1 MWAHIVRPVL
11 IVLLLAIAAFGAGN
25 WIPGRLSQ
33 AFSRFDRIALGGL
46 GGAGLLSLALFL
58 VGQWRFSRVTAGL
71 ILVFAFLP
79 GVKPLLELLGEFKAG
94 GRPHQLRLRAAHRLS
109 VQRLHTTPIIRP

>member
-25 WIPGRLSQ
+25 WIAGRLSQ
-33 AFSRFDRIALGGL
+33 AFSRFDRIALGWL

-94 GRPHQLRLRAAHRLS
+94 
-109 VQRLHTTPIIRP
+109 